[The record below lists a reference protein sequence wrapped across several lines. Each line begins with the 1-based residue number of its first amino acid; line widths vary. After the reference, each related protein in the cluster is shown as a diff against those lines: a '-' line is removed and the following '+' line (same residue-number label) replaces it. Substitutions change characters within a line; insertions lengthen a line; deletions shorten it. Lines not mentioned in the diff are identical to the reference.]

1 LRSSDGHEVDLLI
14 ATEVG
19 YIAIEIKKSKAVRP
33 VDAKHLRDLED
44 ILDKPILHKIV
55 ISNDLNMKNLG
66 EDIRAIPAV
75 KFLT

>member
-1 LRSSDGHEVDLLI
+1 MRSSDGHEVDLLI

-19 YIAIEIKKSKAVRP
+19 YIAIEIEKSKAVRP

-55 ISNDLNMKNLG
+55 ISNDLNMKKLG

>member
-19 YIAIEIKKSKAVRP
+19 YIAIEIEKSKAVRP

-55 ISNDLNMKNLG
+55 ISNDLNMKKLG

>member
-1 LRSSDGHEVDLLI
+1 MRSSDGHEVDLLI

-19 YIAIEIKKSKAVRP
+19 YIAIEIEKSKAVRP

-44 ILDKPILHKIV
+44 ILDKHILHKIV
-55 ISNDLNMKNLG
+55 ISNDLNMKKLG